1 MEAPIAAS
9 NVTTGPNVVDVGLYV
24 GRSSDLNIFAGELTS
39 ANNNAIHFF
48 YNVITGASESQL
60 SAIDKIFQTLDEAT
74 RTLSIEI
81 DINTAVTTNI
91 DNYNKTGGLLGA
103 PAEIVDGVIT
113 IQFSADLRTVS
124 GNATFFGNRFIEPG
138 ASAWQ
143 AQFGGRI
150 FDGLEYIASNSD
162 LIQSFGPNR
171 EFGVQHFLQTGW
183 SEADCRHS
191 TACNTSLL
199 TPT

>member
-1 MEAPIAAS
+1 M
-9 NVTTGPNVVDVGLYV
+9 
-24 GRSSDLNIFAGELTS
+24 
-39 ANNNAIHFF
+39 
-48 YNVITGASESQL
+48 
-60 SAIDKIFQTLDEAT
+60 
-74 RTLSIEI
+74 
-81 DINTAVTTNI
+81 TTNI

-124 GNATFFGNRFIEPG
+124 GNATFFGNGFIEPG

-143 AQFGGRI
+143 AQFGGRL

-171 EFGVQHFLQTGW
+171 ELGVQHFLQTGW
-183 SEADCRHS
+183 SEGRLS
-191 TACNTSLL
+191 TFDGLQYIASHPDLILAFGAGRDLGTVHYITSGVFEGRSPDAFDAAQYIANYGDLQAAFGTDEDAATTHYIL
-199 TPT
+199 SGFNEGRVDFVI